1 MSNYADF
8 AKAKSLVDN
17 ARHIAIIC
25 HISPDGDTLGS
36 GLALYNSL
44 KMYGKI
50 PYIFCNGEPS
60 DSLKASLPLSDR
72 LNSVSRDA
80 YDLAIAVDAADRERL
95 GTCCEIFRRSKRTL
109 VIDHHVSNKGFASVN
124 VIVPSAAATA
134 EIMYEFLMTLG
145 ARGEYI
151 DDTTARLL
159 YTAIVTDSGAFAF
172 SSVTDHTH
180 LVASKLLRYDFVA
193 SDIIYDVMRKKSK
206 KAYELSSRVLA
217 RTKFYDNDRI
227 GVICFRKDDFK
238 ATDTTAK
245 DTEGIIVNVIN
256 VDSVIVAIAISEIAE
271 NSYKIS
277 LRTKEGVDASEI
289 AAFFGGGGHI
299 RAAGLRIDG
308 YFEDVVEKIVNR
320 SSLEIEDSLR

>member
-8 AKAKSLVDN
+8 AKAKIAVDN
-17 ARHIAIIC
+17 ACHIAIIC

-44 KMYGKI
+44 KMYGKV

-60 DSLKASLPLSDR
+60 ESLKASLPLVDK
-72 LNSVSRDA
+72 LNSEKRDV
-80 YDLAIAVDAADRERL
+80 YDLAIAVDAADYDRL
-95 GTCCEIFRRSKRTL
+95 GDCGEIFRRSKNTL
-109 VIDHHVSNKGFASVN
+109 AIDHHVTNRGFAKTN

-134 EIMYEFLMTLG
+134 EIIYEFIMTFG
-145 ARGEYI
+145 KSGEYI

-159 YTAIVTDSGAFAF
+159 YTAIVTDSGTFSF

-180 LVASKLLRYDFVA
+180 FVASKLIKYNFNA
-193 SDIIYDVMRKKSK
+193 SDVIYDVVRKKSK
-206 KAYELSSRVLA
+206 KVFELSSRVLA
-217 RTKFYDNDRI
+217 KTKFYDSDRI
-227 GVICFRKDDFK
+227 GVICFRKDDFN
-238 ATDTTAK
+238 ATATTAK

-256 VDSVIVAIAISEIAE
+256 IDSVLVAIAISEIKE

-277 LRTKEGVDASEI
+277 LRTKECVDASKI
-289 AAFFGGGGHI
+289 AEFFGGGGHA

-308 YFEDVVEKIVNR
+308 YFEDVVEKIVGR
-320 SSLEIEDSLR
+320 SSIEIEDSVR